1 MKKLFSMFLVVAFA
15 LSIAGVA
22 IPADNASRAAKAKSR
37 LATGSIV
44 AIDAAKGTFTVAG
57 TIQALNAAATPVKGW
72 KGSVDLMAGEH
83 VKLGDFKVG
92 DTVTVE
98 YSDGKASS
106 VKALK

>member
-1 MKKLFSMFLVVAFA
+1 MVDACKLL
-15 LSIAGVA
+15 G
-22 IPADNASRAAKAKSR
+22 
-37 LATGSIV
+37 
-44 AIDAAKGTFTVAG
+44 
-57 TIQALNAAATPVKGW
+57 
-72 KGSVDLMAGEH
+72 VDLMAGER